1 MGTTSPNHNGMDDT
15 SVIIIIIIIGI
26 FNVTLLRRFIVSF
39 SVFGTRCTS
48 SCIVMHQ
55 RVGMRKRIS

>member
-15 SVIIIIIIIGI
+15 SVIMIIIGI